1 MALLIAPTN
10 LGRPVRLLAFV
21 LIVAVLGLLTWGRY
35 DPRIGLGGFTR
46 VRADILGF
54 VDPLIGTLNGG
65 HVFPGAT
72 LPYGMAKAGPDTDNR
87 GENAAGWVSDD
98 SPITGF
104 SHLHD
109 SGTGGAPSLGN
120 FPLFAH
126 PWCPNDDPKRC
137 TFTTLER
144 KTLRAPSSVEARV
157 GFFALNLTT
166 GVRAE
171 MTASAHATLF
181 RFTFPEGAKPLIL
194 LDVEDIASSRSDGG
208 IKVDRSSGRMTG
220 HGTFAPSFGTGTY
233 KAFFCADF
241 AGSHVRA
248 AGVFAGSEAT
258 PGLHEWDALPWG
270 SAGAWLHFDETGP
283 DGIFARVGVSFI
295 SSAQAC
301 HNAEEEIPEV
311 DIDTVEAEARAAWA
325 DKLSSVSVDAVG
337 VSTELQTPYFD
348 SFYCIWDSFRAQHP
362 LLTIV
367 DPVAQAEMVRAL
379 LDIYRHEGKL
389 PDCRMSFC
397 KGFTQGG
404 SNADVVVVDALLKGI
419 TDGIDW
425 ETAYEAIVSDAE
437 ISPPSFNVGGRGNI
451 ESWQQLHYIASDHRD
466 ANSTGPHS
474 RTVSR
479 TVEYAFNDF
488 CIATMARW
496 LGHTGDFAKYAQRS
510 TYWQN
515 LWNPAQIDLPPASP
529 PDLSGASPSQ
539 TPAAASKFVGFLQP
553 RLANGTFLYQS
564 PRVCSPTSEPH
575 LCYYDTKESTYE
587 GSPWLYT
594 FYAPHDMA
602 TLADLMG
609 GRAALAAR
617 LEYYHASGLA
627 YLGNE
632 QAFLTVFQFHH
643 AARPGLSAK
652 WARAYV
658 PAQFNGTMAGIPGN
672 DDGAMGAF
680 AAFVM
685 MGFFPVAGMDVY
697 LLTAPFFRE
706 VRLRARKPGREAVIR
721 KVAARG
727 EDPMAEGMIYV
738 QSIKLNGRKWTKSWI
753 THDFFAE
760 GGLLEV
766 KVGREESAWGTKE
779 EDLPP
784 SWGFEEF
791 KGGEGQAP
799 DAEPSHSVGEHIG

>member
-1 MALLIAPTN
+1 MEVGSRIVIYLIRDDNITDD
-10 LGRPVRLLAFV
+10 
-21 LIVAVLGLLTWGRY
+21 T
-35 DPRIGLGGFTR
+35 
-46 VRADILGF
+46 
-54 VDPLIGTLNGG
+54 G

-98 SPITGF
+98 SHITGF

-126 PWCPNDDPKRC
+126 PSCPNDDPKKC
-137 TFTTLER
+137 TFTTEKR
-144 KTLRAPSSVEARV
+144 KTLRVPSSVEARV
-157 GFFALNLTT
+157 GFFALNLTN

-181 RFTFPEGAKPLIL
+181 RFTFPEGAKPLLL
-194 LDVEDIASSRSDGG
+194 LDVEDIASSRSDGS
-208 IKVDRSSGRMTG
+208 IKVDRGTGRMTG
-220 HGTFAPSFGTGTY
+220 RGTFAPSFGSGKY
-233 KAFFCADF
+233 DAFFCADF

-248 AGVFAGSEAT
+248 AGVFVGPDAT
-258 PGLHEWDALPWG
+258 PGLHEWDSLPRG

-283 DGIFARVGVSFI
+283 DGVFVRVGLSFM
-295 SSAQAC
+295 STQQAC
-301 HNAEEEIPEV
+301 RNAEEEIPEV
-311 DIDTVEAEARAAWA
+311 DLVQVEAEARTAWA
-325 DKLSSVSVDAVG
+325 EKLSSVSVDATG
-337 VSTELQTPYFD
+337 TSGELQTVFWSGLYRSMLSPQNYTGENPLWKSTEPYYD

-362 LLTIV
+362 LLTIL

-404 SNADVVVVDALLKGI
+404 SNADVVVADAFLKGI

-425 ETAYEAIVSDAE
+425 KTAYEAVVSDAE
-437 ISPPSFNVGGRGNI
+437 DSPPSFNVEGRGNI
-451 ESWQQLHYIASDHRD
+451 ESWHNLHYIASDHQD
-466 ANSTGPHS
+466 QNSSGPHS

-488 CIATMARW
+488 CIAVMARG
-496 LGHTGDFAKYAQRS
+496 LGHAGDFVKYARRS

-515 LWNPAQIDLPPASP
+515 IWNPSQTDLPPSDPNAEAPQPAS
-529 PDLSGASPSQ
+529 
-539 TPAAASKFVGFLQP
+539 TFVGFHQP
-553 RLANGTFLYQS
+553 RLANGSFTYQS

-575 LCYYDTKESTYE
+575 LCYYDTKQSTYE

-602 TLADLMG
+602 TLAQLMG
-609 GRAALAAR
+609 GRETLAAR

-643 AARPGLSAK
+643 AGRPGLSAK
-652 WARAYV
+652 WAREYV
-658 PAQFNGTMAGIPGN
+658 PRQFNATLAGIPGN

-706 VRLRARKPGREAVIR
+706 VRLRARKEGREAVIR

-738 QSIKLNGRKWTKSWI
+738 QSVKLNGKKVTRSWI
-753 THDFFAE
+753 THKFFME

-766 KVGREESAWGTKE
+766 TVGKEESKWGTNE

-791 KGGEGQAP
+791 KGREGEVRDG
-799 DAEPSHSVGEHIG
+799 DDVEPLISVKEQLKLKELEGGL

>member
-35 DPRIGLGGFTR
+35 DPRIGFGGFTR

-54 VDPLIGTLNGG
+54 IDPLIGTLNGG

-98 SPITGF
+98 SAITGF

-171 MTASAHATLF
+171 MTASAQATLF

-311 DIDTVEAEARAAWA
+311 DLDTVEAEARAVWA

-337 VSTELQTPYFD
+337 VSTELQTVFWSGLYRSMLSPQNYTGENPLWQSSEPYFD
-348 SFYCIWDSFRAQHP
+348 SFYCIWDSFPRAAPAADHSRSRQAAGLPHV
-362 LLTIV
+362 LLQG
-367 DPVAQAEMVRAL
+367 DQARA
-379 LDIYRHEGKL
+379 
-389 PDCRMSFC
+389 
-397 KGFTQGG
+397 G

-496 LGHTGDFAKYAQRS
+496 RGHTGDFAKYAQRS

-515 LWNPAQIDLPPASP
+515 LWNPAQIDLPPAPP
-529 PDLSGASPSQ
+529 PDLSGTSPSQ
-539 TPAAASKFVGFLQP
+539 DPTAASKFVGFLQP

-602 TLADLMG
+602 TLAGLMG
-609 GRAALAAR
+609 GAR
-617 LEYYHASGLA
+617 RSLRRRLDSPTRRG
-627 YLGNE
+627 
-632 QAFLTVFQFHH
+632 
-643 AARPGLSAK
+643 PGLSAK

-658 PAQFNGTMAGIPGN
+658 PAHLNGTMAGIPGN

-727 EDPMAEGMIYV
+727 EDPMAEGMLYV
-738 QSIKLNGRKWTKSWI
+738 QSVKLNGRKWTKSWI

-766 KVGREESAWGTKE
+766 KVGKEESAWGTNE

-791 KGGEGQAP
+791 KGGEGQAQN
-799 DAEPSHSVGEHIG
+799 AEPSHSVGEHMG